1 MYNGI
6 AFKHKRRRFVRT
18 MYYVAKLYRVIML
31 IAECNTVLNLIMT
44 CKNFDISGAF
54 IIPYFTVL
62 IFGALPIF
70 FMELC
75 LGQFHREGPIT
86 VWKIAP
92 IFKGTRKFIFL
103 FLISSYRSHSCTSSS
118 RKVKKTLQGLAILL
132 NYDVR

>member
-1 MYNGI
+1 MY
-6 AFKHKRRRFVRT
+6 FLWYWKSTKCF
-18 MYYVAKLYRVIML
+18 
-31 IAECNTVLNLIMT
+31 
-44 CKNFDISGAF
+44 ISGAF

-92 IFKGTRKFIFL
+92 IFKGRLLFIRNSGSGPTNRIAFNFRQEGL
-103 FLISSYRSHSCTSSS
+103 CFSYCKMFRTTYMCKHLKLKRSRRQLYAFAAFKSACSCF
-118 RKVKKTLQGLAILL
+118 ILKP
-132 NYDVR
+132 